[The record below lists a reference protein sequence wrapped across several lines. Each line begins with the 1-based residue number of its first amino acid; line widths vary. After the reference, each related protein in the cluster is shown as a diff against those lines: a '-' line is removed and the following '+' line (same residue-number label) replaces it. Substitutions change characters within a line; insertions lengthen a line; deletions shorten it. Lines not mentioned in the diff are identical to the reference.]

1 MPANIREFHRAS
13 TAAQTLDLL
22 RRTAT
27 PTAALVAAPRMPD
40 DPFAQVE
47 AVIDLQTLPFATI
60 STTGAAIRIGAL
72 ADLQTVATAAPLA
85 VIADGIVSQ
94 AAQLAAHFGLR
105 NLATVAGAI
114 AGAMGEPPGPP
125 EVLLALLALDAQV
138 AALDAADT
146 LSPLADY
153 RPAPTALLAE
163 VVIPSPVAWHGAL
176 ARVARSPLD
185 QAIVAAV
192 ATVSPATARVAV
204 AGASPAPFVVAV
216 ERSVAGA
223 DCVAHLV
230 DAVTAQAAP
239 HGDYRGSAAYR
250 RAMAEVLAR
259 RVLTQALS
267 NEASA

>member
-13 TAAQTLDLL
+13 TAAQALDLL
-22 RRTAT
+22 QRSET

-40 DPFAQVE
+40 DPFARVE
-47 AVIDLQTLPFATI
+47 AVIDLQPLPLETI
-60 STTGAAIRIGAL
+60 RSSGDVIRVGAL
-72 ADLQTVATAAPLA
+72 ATLQAVATAAPLA
-85 VIADGIVSQ
+85 AVADGILSQ

-114 AGAMGEPPGPP
+114 AGAMGDPPGPP

-138 AALDAADT
+138 ATLGAAES
-146 LSPLADY
+146 LSPLTNY
-153 RPAPTALLAE
+153 RPSPSSLLAE
-163 VVIPSPVAWHGAL
+163 VVIPASIAWRGVL

-192 ATVSPATARVAV
+192 ATVAPATARVAV

-216 ERSVAGA
+216 NRSIAGA
-223 DCVAHLV
+223 EFVAHLV
-230 DAVTAQAAP
+230 DAVVAQVAP
-239 HGDYRGSAAYR
+239 ASDYRGSAAYR
-250 RAMAEVLAR
+250 RAMAEVLAHR
-259 RVLTQALS
+259 ALTQALS